1 MAELRIGT
9 CSWKYRSWTGL
20 VYSAPDG
27 IDFLSEYARRYD
39 TVEVDRWFW
48 SLGKDDQVKMPDAAD
63 VTAYRAVVPDTFR
76 FTVKAP
82 NSITLTH
89 HYRKSKMEPLVENPR
104 FLSLE
109 LVDRFLESLEAMADT
124 LGPVM
129 FQFEYLNRQKM
140 KSPKA
145 FFERLDPFLG
155 KLPPGVRYGVELRN
169 PKWIGEAFFA
179 LLEKHGVIPVLLQ
192 GYYMPS
198 IVELYIRWRDELAKH
213 DTVVIRLHGPNRQGI
228 EKHTGKVWDRI
239 VAPKPDE
246 LSAIAGV
253 TKDLLGRGVNV
264 YVNVNNHYEGSA
276 PLTIERFQERL
287 L

>member
-9 CSWKYRSWTGL
+9 SSWKYRSWTGL
-20 VYSAPDG
+20 VYSAPEG
-27 IDFLSEYARRYD
+27 IDFLNEYATKYD
-39 TVEVDRWFW
+39 TVEVDQWFW
-48 SLGKDDQVKMPDAAD
+48 SLFKSSTPRLPDAAD
-63 VTAYRAVVPDTFR
+63 VTSYRAAVPETFR
-76 FTVKAP
+76 FSVKAP

-89 HYRKSKMEPLVENPR
+89 HYRKSKMQELEPNPH

-109 LVDRFLESLEAMADT
+109 LVERFLQTLEPMRDT

-140 KSPKA
+140 KSKKA
-145 FFERLDPFLG
+145 FLDALEPFLEG
-155 KLPPGVRYGVELRN
+155 LPEGYRFGLELRN
-169 PKWIGEAFFA
+169 PKWLDGRFIELIGRHA
-179 LLEKHGVIPVLLQ
+179 VVPVLLQ

-198 IVELYIRWRDELAKH
+198 IVELYIALRDELAKH
-213 DTVVIRLHGPNRQGI
+213 DLVIIRLHGPNRQGI
-228 EKHTGKVWDRI
+228 EKHTGKVWDHI
-239 VAPKPDE
+239 VAPKDDE

-253 TKDLLGRGVNV
+253 TKDLLGRGVSV

>member
-20 VYSAPDG
+20 VYSAPEG
-27 IDFLSEYARRYD
+27 IDFLAEYARKYD

-48 SLGKDDQVKMPDAAD
+48 SLGKSGRARMPAEAD
-63 VTAYRAVVPDTFR
+63 VRSYREAVPDTFR

-82 NSITLTH
+82 NSVTLTH
-89 HYRKSKMEPLVENPR
+89 QYRKSKIQALDPNPHFLSLDLVER
-104 FLSLE
+104 FLSALE
-109 LVDRFLESLEAMADT
+109 PMRDT

-140 KSPKA
+140 KSEKA
-145 FFERLDPFLG
+145 FLSDLDPFLEG
-155 KLPPGVRYGVELRN
+155 LPSGYRYGVELRN
-169 PKWIGEAFFA
+169 PKWLDGAFFE
-179 LLEKHGVIPVLLQ
+179 LLERRRVMPVLLQ

-198 IVELYIRWRDELAKH
+198 VIELYIRWRDELAKH
-213 DTVVIRLHGPNRQGI
+213 DAVVIRLHGPNRQGI

-239 VAPKPDE
+239 VAPKDDE
-246 LSAIAGV
+246 LSAVAGV
-253 TKDLLGRGVNV
+253 TKDLLGRGVSV

>member
-1 MAELRIGT
+1 MVELRIGT
-9 CSWKYRSWTGL
+9 SSWKYRSWTGL

-27 IDFLSEYARRYD
+27 IDFLSEYAAKYD
-39 TVEVDRWFW
+39 TVEVDQWFW
-48 SLGKDDQVKMPDAAD
+48 SLGKGDTARMPNASD
-63 VTAYRAVVPDTFR
+63 VTSYRAAVPDTFR

-89 HYRKSKMEPLVENPR
+89 HYRKSKMQELEPNPH

-109 LVDRFLESLEAMADT
+109 LVERFLGTLELMRDT

-140 KSPKA
+140 KSKKA
-145 FFERLDPFLG
+145 FLEVLAPFLDG
-155 KLPPGVRYGVELRN
+155 LPEGYRFGVELRN
-169 PKWIGEAFFA
+169 PKWLDAPFFE
-179 LLEKHGVIPVLLQ
+179 LIEQRSVIPVLLQ

-198 IVELYIRWRDELAKH
+198 IVELYIKWRDELAKH
-213 DTVVIRLHGPNRQGI
+213 DAVVIRLHGPNRQGI

-239 VAPKPDE
+239 VAPKDDE

-253 TKDLLGRGVNV
+253 TKDLLKRGVNV
-264 YVNVNNHYEGSA
+264 FVNVNNHYEGSA

>member
-1 MAELRIGT
+1 MADLRIGT

-27 IDFLSEYARRYD
+27 IDFLSEYAARYG
-39 TVEVDRWFW
+39 TVEIDQWFW
-48 SLGKDDQVKMPDAAD
+48 SLGKGDAAGMPRASD
-63 VTAYRAVVPDTFR
+63 VESYRAAVGDTFR

-89 HYRKSKMEPLVENPR
+89 HYRKSKMQELELNPH

-109 LVDRFLESLEAMADT
+109 LVERFLGTLEPMRDT

-140 KSPKA
+140 KSRKA
-145 FFERLDPFLG
+145 FLEVLAPFLEG
-155 KLPPGVRYGVELRN
+155 LPEGYRFGVELRN
-169 PKWIGEAFFA
+169 PKWLDASFFE
-179 LLEKHGVIPVLLQ
+179 LIEQHSVIPVLLQ

-198 IVELYIRWRDELAKH
+198 IVELYIKWRDELAKH
-213 DTVVIRLHGPNRQGI
+213 DTVIIRLHGPNRQGI

-239 VAPKPDE
+239 VAPKDDE

-264 YVNVNNHYEGSA
+264 FVNVNNHYEGSA
-276 PLTIERFQERL
+276 PLSIERFQERL

>member
-27 IDFLSEYARRYD
+27 IDFLSEYARKYD
-39 TVEVDRWFW
+39 TVEVDQWFW
-48 SLGKDDQVKMPDAAD
+48 SLGKGHHVKMPDAAA
-63 VTAYRAVVPDTFR
+63 VAAYRAAVPDGFR
-76 FTVKAP
+76 FTAKAP

-89 HYRKSKMEPLVENPR
+89 HYRKSKMHPLDPNPH
-104 FLSLE
+104 FLSLD
-109 LVDRFLESLEAMADT
+109 LVERFLGTLDPMRDT

-129 FQFEYLNRQKM
+129 FQFEYLNRQKI
-140 KSPKA
+140 KSEKT
-145 FFERLDPFLG
+145 FLEKLDPFLES
-155 KLPPGVRYGVELRN
+155 LPHGYRFGVELRN
-169 PKWIGEAFFA
+169 PKWINAA
-179 LLEKHGVIPVLLQ
+179 LLGVLEKHRVVPVLLQ

-198 IVELYIRWRDELAKH
+198 IVELYIAWRDELAKH
-213 DTVVIRLHGPNRQGI
+213 DTVVVRLHGPNRQGI

-239 VAPKPDE
+239 VAPKDDE

>member
-1 MAELRIGT
+1 MAELRIGSS
-9 CSWKYRSWTGL
+9 SWKYRSWTGL
-20 VYSAPDG
+20 VYSAPEG
-27 IDFLSEYARRYD
+27 IDFLAEYPLKYD
-39 TVEVDRWFW
+39 TVEIDQWFW
-48 SLGKDDQVKMPDAAD
+48 SLFKDDHVRMPDASD
-63 VTAYRAVVPDTFR
+63 VEAYRAAVPDTFR

-89 HYRKSKMEPLVENPR
+89 HYRKSKMQPLEPNPH

-109 LVDRFLESLEAMADT
+109 LVERFLAALEPMRDT

-140 KSPKA
+140 KSEKA
-145 FFERLDPFLG
+145 FLAELDPFLG
-155 KLPPGVRYGVELRN
+155 GLPDGYRFGVEIRN
-169 PKWIGEAFFA
+169 PNWLSAPFFE
-179 LLEKHGVIPVLLQ
+179 LIRQREVIPVLLQ

-198 IVELYIRWRDELAKH
+198 IVELYITWRDELAKH
-213 DTVVIRLHGPNRQGI
+213 ETVVIRLHGPNRQGI

-239 VAPKPDE
+239 VAPKEEE

-264 YVNVNNHYEGSA
+264 FVNVNNHYEGSA
-276 PLTIERFQERL
+276 PLTIERLQERL

>member
-1 MAELRIGT
+1 MAQLRIGT
-9 CSWKYRSWTGL
+9 CSWNYRSWTGL

-27 IDFLSEYARRYD
+27 IDFLSEYAARYD

-48 SLGKDDQVKMPDAAD
+48 SLFKGDQAKMPDASD
-63 VTAYRAVVPDTFR
+63 VTAHRSAVPETFR

-89 HYRKSKMEPLVENPR
+89 HYRKSKMQPLEPNPHFLSGELVE
-104 FLSLE
+104 
-109 LVDRFLESLEAMADT
+109 RFLETLEPLGET

-140 KSPKA
+140 KSEKA
-145 FFERLDPFLG
+145 FLEAFDTFLAG
-155 KLPPGVRYGVELRN
+155 LPDGYRFGVELRN
-169 PKWIGEAFFA
+169 PTWLAGPFFELIG
-179 LLEKHGVIPVLLQ
+179 KHSVIPVLLQ

-198 IVELYIRWRDELAKH
+198 VVELYIRWRDELAKH

-228 EKHTGKVWDRI
+228 EKHTGKVWDRV
-239 VAPKPDE
+239 VAPKDDE

-276 PLTIERFQERL
+276 PLTIDRLQERL